1 MCNEE
6 FEMYELN
13 HYITCSACL
22 DYHTRNPE
30 RKEIYEKL
38 IKEKIRLLKKYR
50 RENLR
55 NATFAGK
62 QAELFICRALG
73 SFGMK
78 VEKERIFF
86 PYIADF
92 HIKNIHYV
100 VEIDGSVHDKQIGY
114 DDRRDEW
121 LTKKYNLTVLRFK
134 NSDVG
139 LDIFRDSIWSLG
151 DKFLKEQVDQINSV
165 AQEVG
170 IPKYRLS

>member
-1 MCNEE
+1 
-6 FEMYELN
+6 
-13 HYITCSACL
+13 
-22 DYHTRNPE
+22 
-30 RKEIYEKL
+30 
-38 IKEKIRLLKKYR
+38 
-50 RENLR
+50 
-55 NATFAGK
+55 
-62 QAELFICRALG
+62 
-73 SFGMK
+73 MK